1 MWPGKKRILVVDDDP
16 DITLTLSSV
25 LEESGFDVAFFNNP
39 LLPLRAFKPHYY
51 DLVMLDIKMP
61 EMNGFELYQQLK
73 KKDNRV
79 RVCFLTAIT
88 EFSDYKQYKKDV
100 YPKPH
105 ERYYIAKPVSND
117 ELIRRVNDIL
127 SNDSYHLTNT

>member
-1 MWPGKKRILVVDDDP
+1 VVDDEP

-39 LLPLRAFKPHYY
+39 LLALRAFKPDYY

-79 RVCFLTAIT
+79 KVCFLTAIT

-105 ERYYIAKPVSND
+105 E
-117 ELIRRVNDIL
+117 IL
-127 SNDSYHLTNT
+127 HCKTSFK

>member
-1 MWPGKKRILVVDDDP
+1 MRTGRRRILVVDDER
-16 DITLTLSSV
+16 DITLTLFSV
-25 LEESGFDVAFFNNP
+25 LQEVGFEVTFYNNP
-39 LLPLRAFKPHYY
+39 LLAIRAFKPRYY
-51 DLVMLDIKMP
+51 DLVILDIKMP

-79 RVCFLTAIT
+79 KVCFLTATT
-88 EFSDYKQYKKDV
+88 EFSDYEQYKMDV

-105 ERYYIAKPVSND
+105 ERHFIAKPVSND
-117 ELIRRVNDIL
+117 ELIKRVNDIL